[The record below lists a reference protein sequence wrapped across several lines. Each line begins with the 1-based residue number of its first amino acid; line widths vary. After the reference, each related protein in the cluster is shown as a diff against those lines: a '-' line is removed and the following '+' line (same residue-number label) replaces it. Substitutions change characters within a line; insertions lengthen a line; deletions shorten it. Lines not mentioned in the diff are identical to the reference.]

1 MNTENQQPKL
11 TFIHYLTI
19 GSLLFGMFFGA
30 GNLIFPLHLGQL
42 AGSNWFP
49 AAIGFLLSGTLLPL
63 LSIIAI
69 SITKSDG
76 IYDVARPI
84 GHHYALIFLILV
96 HATLGPLFA
105 TPRTATVPFE
115 LGFAPYVSADHKWI
129 WLLVYSAIFFVLTY
143 FLSRSE
149 SHIIDVIGKLLNPLF
164 LVLLFIIF
172 FVAFLKPMGD
182 AGQAA
187 ISTDYIHA
195 ALTNGFL
202 EGYNTM
208 DALAGLAFGVTIVTS
223 IKLMGV
229 HNPKSIAAATA
240 KSGII
245 CISLEALIYLGLIVI
260 GAMSLANFNLSENG
274 GIAFGQIANHY
285 MGAVG
290 SAILAALAT
299 VTCLTTA
306 MGLVT
311 AFAQDFHKQFPRI
324 SYLAFLRLTCLI
336 SFIIANVG
344 LTQIINWSLPILMLL
359 YPLAITVIFLSI
371 LSPLFKKSPIV
382 YRFTTLFTVIP
393 ALFDATNALPPILNQ
408 AAPIQALIH
417 FASSYLPLFNLGF
430 AWIPFA
436 LIGFTLGIAA
446 YLLYSRVPSLSLNA
460 ELKAKQK

>member
-1 MNTENQQPKL
+1 MDTELQQRKL
-11 TFIHYLTI
+11 TFINYLTI

-42 AGSNWFP
+42 AGSNWLP

-69 SITKSDG
+69 SITKSEG

-84 GHHYALIFLILV
+84 GRHYALIFLILV
-96 HATLGPLFA
+96 HATLGPMFA

-129 WLLVYSAIFFVLTY
+129 WLLVYSAIFFTLTY

-149 SHIIDVIGKLLNPLF
+149 SHILDVIGKLLNPLF
-164 LVLLFIIF
+164 LILLFIIF
-172 FVAFLKPMGD
+172 LFAFLRPMGD

-187 ISTDYIHA
+187 ISTDYLHA

-229 HNPKSIAAATA
+229 RNPKSIAAATA
-240 KSGII
+240 KSGMI
-245 CISLEALIYLGLIVI
+245 CIGFEALIYLGMILI
-260 GAMSLANFNLSENG
+260 GAMSLTNFKLSENG
-274 GIAFGQIANHY
+274 GIAFAQIANHY

-290 SAILAALAT
+290 SAILATLAT

-324 SYLAFLRLTCLI
+324 SYLTFLRFTCAI
-336 SFIIANVG
+336 SFIVANVG
-344 LTQIINWSLPILMLL
+344 LTQIISWSLPILMLL
-359 YPLAITVIFLSI
+359 YPLAITVILLSI

-382 YRFTTLFTVIP
+382 YRVTTVFTLIP
-393 ALFDATNALPPILNQ
+393 ALFDTINALPPILRQ
-408 AAPIQALIH
+408 TAPIQSLIH
-417 FASSYLPLFNLGF
+417 FAESYLPLFNLGF
-430 AWIPFA
+430 AWVPFA
-436 LIGFTLGIAA
+436 LIGFVLGIAA
-446 YLLYSRVPSLSLNA
+446 YALFRRVASMQLNP
-460 ELKAKQK
+460 ETNAKQK